1 MFFRSLHKYSG
12 RSWECMIKLFAYTQ
26 ARGTECYPDGNCL
39 PTDLFFLCLCLRS
52 ANMNSS
58 RVQTQGLRRLWP
70 ALCPPLALSLK
81 TQLIQ
86 VSTYLSSA
94 LLFPH
99 HPTIRPSSPLACTLA
114 SPAHSTFLPVRLYGA
129 ARVIF
134 QNAGLALPHAVQR
147 PSCSGDDDQC

>member
-39 PTDLFFLCLCLRS
+39 PTDLFFLCLCLRN

-58 RVQTQGLRRLWP
+58 RVQTQGLHHLWP

-99 HPTIRPSSPLACTLA
+99 HPTIRPPSPLACTLA
-114 SPAHSTFLPVRLYGA
+114 SQPTVHSFQSGSTVQPSDFSKCRSGPATRCPMTQLLWG
-129 ARVIF
+129 
-134 QNAGLALPHAVQR
+134 
-147 PSCSGDDDQC
+147 